1 MKSIRAKNVP
11 GSGVGKKRYDLY
23 FNGFRQI
30 EKARRQGFYLECI
43 AILESIMADR
53 LEARRA
59 SLNPDEPE
67 KHRFSMLGNLT
78 SKLKIEDKDLG
89 IQGVYS
95 EIAVWADKRNRAIH
109 QMVKLGDEESTKT
122 WEDRYAELEP
132 TVEEGTEL
140 VERLSAKVKRLNQDD
155 HKRRAK
161 LNKD

>member
-43 AILESIMADR
+43 AILE
-53 LEARRA
+53 